1 MPDPNANSRTR
12 LTDRWWIRILAPSIV
27 PLAILAGWEAYVQL
41 RDVPEYILP
50 APSVIAQTLWTE
62 QADLFR
68 ALGVT
73 LKTMFVALGLAVVG
87 GVGLAML
94 FSASRLLETSLFPPA
109 VVLQVTPL
117 IAVAP
122 LLVVW
127 LGDYPWAVLLLCAL
141 IVAFFPI
148 LSNTVTGL
156 HSVDHNLRDLMRLY
170 GATPW
175 QRLTLLQAP
184 SALPY
189 FLSGLKVAANL
200 ALVGSIVAEFAV
212 GASGSQTGLAST
224 ILESGFRLQVPR
236 MFAALALVSATG
248 VTVYF
253 AIHLLSQW
261 LLSPWHDSAVRRET

>member
-1 MPDPNANSRTR
+1 MSDPTSSTRSR
-12 LTDRWWIRILAPSIV
+12 LTDRWWVRVLAPSAV
-27 PLAILAGWEAYVQL
+27 MLAFLGGWEAFV
-41 RDVPEYILP
+41 RRREVPEYVLP
-50 APSVIAQTLWTE
+50 APSVVAQTLWTE
-62 QADLFR
+62 RADLLR
-68 ALGVT
+68 GLGVT
-73 LKTMFVALGLAVVG
+73 LQTMFAALGLAIAG
-87 GVGLAML
+87 GVGMALL

-175 QRLTLLQAP
+175 QSLTLLQAP
-184 SALPY
+184 SALPF

-224 ILESGFRLQVPR
+224 ILESGFRLQIPR

-261 LLSPWHDSAVRRET
+261 LLSPWHDSTAQRER